1 MLELLEKCELG
12 MRSWMLFYRDSLCEA
27 YPDQLAE
34 CKYNVKPYVES
45 FREWSMCEIEQNYF
59 SPDKN
64 SRLFLQCNFKESHNS
79 TKPSK
84 LKQHTKTK
92 HWVYP
97 EKPHLLK
104 TKSIPKGVFRKAELA
119 RLLLSSISMHDWIL
133 LLKLLF
139 TLLLQMQIRRTRI
152 YSIIR
157 SLIVFAVCVWLHN
170 AALKTPLIH
179 RRAQVRQKN
188 KYMTE
193 HDCGTILRLWTNQTN
208 HWQACHVFLF
218 SFSFSAKHFEWHW
231 PFASKQAKIIESLI
245 EVTFFVIWLIAC
257 CWYGIAL

>member
-64 SRLFLQCNFKESHNS
+64 RRLFLQCNFKESHNS
-79 TKPSK
+79 TKLSK

-97 EKPHLLK
+97 EKTHLLK
-104 TKSIPKGVFRKAELA
+104 TKKHPQGGISQSRISKIIIIIHQYAWLNPTPKATIHTFVTDANQE
-119 RLLLSSISMHDWIL
+119 SQDIQHY
-133 LLKLLF
+133 
-139 TLLLQMQIRRTRI
+139 QEPNC
-152 YSIIR
+152 
-157 SLIVFAVCVWLHN
+157 VCS
-170 AALKTPLIH
+170 
-179 RRAQVRQKN
+179 
-188 KYMTE
+188 
-193 HDCGTILRLWTNQTN
+193 LRL
-208 HWQACHVFLF
+208 
-218 SFSFSAKHFEWHW
+218 
-231 PFASKQAKIIESLI
+231 AS
-245 EVTFFVIWLIAC
+245 
-257 CWYGIAL
+257 